1 MTAPDPEDPEDPPGI
16 VRPRVERWLAHAV
29 PDSRG
34 PFAFGLVAAGG
45 SNLTFTLTD
54 ADGRRWA
61 LRRPPVGRALATAHD
76 VRREW
81 QVLSALHHHDAG
93 VAVPEPVALCE
104 DEAVT
109 GAPFYVMG
117 FAEGTILRT
126 AADAE
131 RLDPEVLRSAADSL
145 LTTQIALHAVDAE
158 AVGLGDLG
166 PATGYVE
173 RQLER
178 WRRQYDDGRVRRVH
192 LIEEVHQR
200 LARTVPPEADRPGL
214 LHGDYRFDN
223 VVIDGSGQ
231 VVAVLDWE
239 LCTRGDPVAD
249 ACWSLQYWAD
259 PDDAAAFLPSSPT
272 TAAALPRR
280 AEMVGR
286 YAALSGRPLDHWPWF
301 EVFGWWKMGCI
312 VEGVHARRSKGQGAG
327 ARSGPLASIAARA
340 DAFLQI
346 AEQKSRAL
354 GL

>member
-1 MTAPDPEDPEDPPGI
+1 MAPSDADDLPGI
-16 VRPRVERWLAHAV
+16 VRPRVERWLAESV
-29 PDSRG
+29 PDSGG
-34 PFAFGLVAAGG
+34 PYAFRLVAAGG
-45 SNLTFTLTD
+45 SNLTFELTD

-76 VRREW
+76 VVREW
-81 QVLSALHHHDAG
+81 DVLSALHDHDTG
-93 VAVPEPVALCE
+93 VPVPEPVALCE

-109 GAPFYVMG
+109 GAPFYVME

-126 AADAE
+126 ADDAE
-131 RLDPEVLRSAADSL
+131 RFDPAVARAAGDSL
-145 LTTQIALHAVDAE
+145 LEIQIALHAVDPG

-166 PATGYVE
+166 PPTGYVE

-192 LIEEVHQR
+192 LLEELHHR
-200 LARTVPPEADRPGL
+200 LSRSVPPAAPKPGL

-223 VVIDGSGQ
+223 VVIGPDGQ
-231 VVAVLDWE
+231 VTAVLDWE
-239 LCTRGDPVAD
+239 LCTLGDPTAD

-259 PDDAAAFLPSSPT
+259 PDDEDTFLTSSPT

-280 AEMVGR
+280 LEMIGR
-286 YAALSGRPLDHWPWF
+286 YAALSGRPLDAWPWF

-312 VEGVHARRSKGQGAG
+312 VEGVHARRSRGQAAG
-327 ARSGPLASIAARA
+327 APSGPLDSIAARA
-340 DAFLQI
+340 DRCLQL
-346 AEQKSRAL
+346 AQEKARAL

>member
-1 MTAPDPEDPEDPPGI
+1 MTTPDPEGPPGI
-16 VRPRVERWLAHAV
+16 DRSRVEPWLTEAL
-29 PDSRG
+29 PGSRG
-34 PFAFGLVAAGG
+34 PYGFRLVAAGG
-45 SNLTFTLTD
+45 SNLTFELTD
-54 ADGRRWA
+54 ADGHRWA
-61 LRRPPVGRALATAHD
+61 LRRPPVGRGLATAHD
-76 VRREW
+76 VLREW
-81 QVLSALHHHDAG
+81 RVLSALHHHPTG
-93 VAVPEPVALCE
+93 VAVPEPVALCQ

-117 FAEGTILRT
+117 FADGTILRT
-126 AADAE
+126 AEDAE
-131 RLDPEVLRSAADSL
+131 RADPEVLRVAADSL
-145 LTTQIALHAVDAE
+145 LTTLIALHGIDAE
-158 AVGLGDLG
+158 TVGLGDLG
-166 PATGYVE
+166 PPTAYVE

-178 WRRQYDDGRVRRVH
+178 WRRQYDDGRVRRVP
-192 LIEEVHQR
+192 LIEELHHR
-200 LARTVPPEADRPGL
+200 LSRTVPTQTGPPGL

-223 VVIDGSGQ
+223 LVIDDAGQ

-259 PDDAAAFLPSSPT
+259 PDDPDAFLTSSPT
-272 TAAALPRR
+272 TVAVLPRR
-280 AEMVGR
+280 AEMIGR

-301 EVFGWWKMGCI
+301 EIFGWWKMGCI

-327 ARSGPLASIAARA
+327 ARSGSPTSIAARA

>member
-1 MTAPDPEDPEDPPGI
+1 MTAPHPDDLPGI
-16 VRPRVERWLAHAV
+16 VRPEVDRWVAEAV
-29 PDSRG
+29 PASRA
-34 PFAFGLVAAGG
+34 PYDFSLVAAGG
-45 SNLTFTLTD
+45 SNLTFLLTD
-54 ADGRRWA
+54 AVEGRWA
-61 LRRPPVGRALATAHD
+61 LRRPPVGRTLATAHD
-76 VRREW
+76 VVREW
-81 QVLSALHHHDAG
+81 RVLTALHHHDTG

-117 FAEGTILRT
+117 FADGTILRT

-131 RLDPEVLRSAADSL
+131 RLDPDVLQAATDSL
-145 LTTQIALHAVDAE
+145 LRTQIALHAVDAD

-166 PATGYVE
+166 PPTGYVE

-192 LIEEVHQR
+192 LIEELHHR
-200 LARTVPPEADRPGL
+200 LTRTVPPERGEPGL

-223 VVIDGSGQ
+223 VVLDATGQ
-231 VVAVLDWE
+231 VAAVLDWE

-259 PDDAAAFLPSSPT
+259 PDDEATFLTSSPT

-280 AEMVGR
+280 AEVIGR
-286 YAALSGRPLDHWPWF
+286 YAALSGRPLDQWPWF
-301 EVFGWWKMGCI
+301 EVFGWWKMACI

-327 ARSGPLASIAARA
+327 ARSGTLESIAARA
-340 DAFLQI
+340 DAFLQQ
-346 AEQKSRAL
+346 AEQKARAL